1 MGVDAHCESP
11 FVGFWVEKVLS
22 ENIPLNYSQYLTEW
36 VDQAFC
42 VGCGVHAAGAA
53 NHELVIELL
62 AQALQCVAHGGLAE
76 IEAVS
81 RLGNAAVL

>member
-11 FVGFWVEKVLS
+11 FAGLWVEKILP
-22 ENIPLNYSQYLTEW
+22 ENILLNYCQYLTEW

-53 NHELVIELL
+53 DHELVIELL
-62 AQALQCVAHGGLAE
+62 AQALQCVAHGWLTE
-76 IEAVS
+76 IETVS